1 MSETEAKVGHL
12 PTALA
17 TYLFLLHEAGHAVSD
32 DGVSA
37 ALAGLSGA
45 DDGDAAGQALVEL
58 LAERLG
64 GADDPEPDQVLA
76 LMAGWFGD
84 DHVSGELG
92 DARWDRA
99 RNARRYH
106 FRHNLPWL
114 ARIVDRF
121 PSGLGTH
128 WVLVERVTDEV
139 TCMDPYPWDDLDE
152 EYSVPVLEFMV
163 KWELAG
169 GASVRFV

>member
-1 MSETEAKVGHL
+1 MSDTEAKVGHL

-17 TYLFLLHEAGHAVSD
+17 TYLFLLHQAGHSASD
-32 DGVSA
+32 AAVSA
-37 ALAGLSGA
+37 AVGGLADA
-45 DDGDAAGQALVEL
+45 DNADAAGQALVEL
-58 LAERLG
+58 LDERLG
-64 GADDPEPDQVLA
+64 GADDPDPAQVLA
-76 LMAGWFGD
+76 LMTAWFGA
-84 DHVSGELG
+84 DHVSAELG
-92 DARWDRA
+92 DERWERA

-169 GASVRFV
+169 GDSVRFV

>member
-1 MSETEAKVGHL
+1 MSETAAKVGHL

-17 TYLFLLHEAGHAVSD
+17 TYLFLLQDAGHTVSDADIAAAVSGIATSD
-32 DGVSA
+32 DP
-37 ALAGLSGA
+37 
-45 DDGDAAGQALVEL
+45 DGAGQALVDL
-58 LAERLG
+58 LAGRLG
-64 GADDPEPDQVLA
+64 GEDDADPAEVAA
-76 LMAGWFGD
+76 LLGQLFGD
-84 DHVSGELG
+84 DRVATDLG
-92 DARWDRA
+92 TERWDRA

-152 EYSVPVLEFMV
+152 EYAMPVLEFMV

-169 GASVRFV
+169 GDSIRFV

>member
-1 MSETEAKVGHL
+1 MSDTEAKVGHL

-17 TYLFLLHEAGHAVSD
+17 TYLFLLHQAGHAAQDSD
-32 DGVSA
+32 TAAAVE
-37 ALAGLSGA
+37 ALATAEDS
-45 DDGDAAGQALVEL
+45 DAAGQILVDL
-58 LAERLG
+58 IAGKLD
-64 GADDPEPDQVLA
+64 GADDPDPTQVAA
-76 LMAGWFGD
+76 LMATFFGG
-84 DHVSGELG
+84 DHVATDLGEE
-92 DARWDRA
+92 RWDRA

-106 FRHNLPWL
+106 FKHNLPWL

-169 GASVRFV
+169 GESVRFV

>member
-1 MSETEAKVGHL
+1 MSQTEAKVGHL

-17 TYLFLLHEAGHAVSD
+17 TYLFLLNDAGHAVQDPQVASA
-32 DGVSA
+32 VA
-37 ALAGLSGA
+37 ALGTAA
-45 DDGDAAGQALVEL
+45 DADAAGGALVAL
-58 LAERLG
+58 LEDRLG
-64 GADDPEPDQVLA
+64 GVTDPEPAQVVA
-76 LMAGWFGD
+76 LMQGLLGAD
-84 DHVSGELG
+84 RIATDLG

-106 FRHNLPWL
+106 FKHNLPWL
-114 ARIVDRF
+114 AHVVDRF

-152 EYSVPVLEFMV
+152 EYSLPVLEFMV

-169 GASVRFV
+169 GDSVRFV

>member
-1 MSETEAKVGHL
+1 MSETAAKVGHL

-17 TYLFLLHEAGHAVSD
+17 TYLYLLHEAGHPVSD
-32 DGVSA
+32 GDVAAAVGGIASSEDPDG
-37 ALAGLSGA
+37 
-45 DDGDAAGQALVEL
+45 AGQALVEL
-58 LAERLG
+58 LAGRLG
-64 GADDPEPDQVLA
+64 GGDDAEPESVAA
-76 LMAGWFGD
+76 LMATLFGE
-84 DHVSGELG
+84 DHVETDLGGE
-92 DARWDRA
+92 RWDRA

-152 EYSVPVLEFMV
+152 EYAMPVLEFMV

-169 GASVRFV
+169 GDSVRFV

>member
-1 MSETEAKVGHL
+1 MSELDAKVGHL

-17 TYLFLLHEAGHAVSD
+17 TYLFLLHQAGHTASDAAV
-32 DGVSA
+32 A
-37 ALAGLSGA
+37 AAVADLAGA
-45 DDGDAAGQALVEL
+45 DDADSAGQALVEL
-58 LAERLG
+58 LTERLAEG
-64 GADDPEPDQVLA
+64 DSSELA
-76 LMAGWFGD
+76 SLEGRMRAWFGED
-84 DHVSGELG
+84 RVSSDLG
-92 DARWDRA
+92 QDRWERS

-114 ARIVDRF
+114 AQIVDRF

-128 WVLVERVTDEV
+128 WVLVESVTDEV

-152 EYSVPVLEFMV
+152 EYVLPLVEFMV

-169 GASVRFV
+169 GASVRVV

>member
-1 MSETEAKVGHL
+1 MLETEAKVGHL

-17 TYLFLLHEAGHAVSD
+17 TYLFLLDQAGHSAGDETISAAVS
-32 DGVSA
+32 
-37 ALAGLSGA
+37 GLVTSEDA
-45 DDGDAAGQALVEL
+45 DTAGQALVEHI
-58 LAERLG
+58 AERLG
-64 GADDPEPDQVLA
+64 GEADPDPDRVRE
-76 LMAGWFGD
+76 LMASLYGA
-84 DHVSGELG
+84 DHVETDLG
-92 DARWDRA
+92 DARWVRA

-106 FRHNLPWL
+106 FKYNLPWL

-152 EYSVPVLEFMV
+152 EYAVPVLEFMV

-169 GASVRFV
+169 GDSVRFV

>member
-1 MSETEAKVGHL
+1 MSDTEAKVGHL

-17 TYLFLLHEAGHAVSD
+17 TYLFLLQQAGHGATDAAVAGAVSALGDSD
-32 DGVSA
+32 DA
-37 ALAGLSGA
+37 
-45 DDGDAAGQALVEL
+45 DAAGQALVDL
-58 LAERLG
+58 LAGRLG
-64 GADDPEPDQVLA
+64 GDDDPDPSVVQG
-76 LMAGWFGD
+76 LMVELFGAD
-84 DHVSGELG
+84 RISTDLGE
-92 DARWDRA
+92 ARWDRA

-152 EYSVPVLEFMV
+152 EYSLPVLEFMV

-169 GASVRFV
+169 GDSVRFV